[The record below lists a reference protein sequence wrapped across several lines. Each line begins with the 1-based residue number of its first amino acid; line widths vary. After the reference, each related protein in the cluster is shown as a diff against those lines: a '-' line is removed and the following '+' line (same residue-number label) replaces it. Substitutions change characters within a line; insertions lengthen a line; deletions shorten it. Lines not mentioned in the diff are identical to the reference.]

1 MAACAAVLLAD
12 VWFGGYKTGLQ
23 GITTIPRGPIVLYDG
38 KTSQAFRVIAFF
50 SDVGA
55 SDVTADATWELQ
67 YNVGGVVW
75 DSSSHTLSGA
85 VGSTETIYRDTL
97 RALFGGCTSL
107 VHAAAY
113 NLTQN
118 PDSDH
123 DGIPDQWET
132 DKGLCTND
140 SGDALQCWFTNGFPN
155 TALSNNLLLFVLN
168 QSPPTRP
175 EYPTNFWVYTAT
187 TNQGSA
193 DWWRDQDAD
202 GIPDGWELTYYAND
216 LNRFSHFGDYD
227 NDGLTDYEEYVLGT
241 NPTDPD
247 TDHDTVNDYWD
258 ICPLGQ
264 NPLPVV
270 VVRYPEPGSEI

>member
-23 GITTIPRGPIVLYDG
+23 GLAIVPHSPIVLYAG
-38 KTSQAFRVIAFF
+38 QTSTSCRAVAFF
-50 SDVGA
+50 SDAGA
-55 SDVTADATWELQ
+55 SDVTAVAAWS
-67 YNVGGVVW
+67 V
-75 DSSSHTLSGA
+75 DSSYIQWDTNASVLISAVSSDDAFIDYATLSA
-85 VGSTETIYRDTL
+85 TY
-97 RALFGGCTSL
+97 GGF
-107 VHAAAY
+107 AAY
-113 NLTQN
+113 VYAASFSPAQKPDN
-118 PDSDH
+118 DSDH
-123 DGIPDQWET
+123 IADEWEAAH
-132 DKGLCTND
+132 GLSSAD
-140 SGDALQCWFTNGFPN
+140 SGDALQCWYTNGFPQA
-155 TALSNNLLLFVLN
+155 ALSNNLLLFVLN